1 MLNLVK
7 RSIATAVT
15 LLLVLVGLTA
25 LGSQPAQAEQNG
37 KMFDPGLIISDSV
50 FFDFGTMTVA
60 DIQRFLDSKVPIC
73 NANDGGPTC
82 LRYYKQDTQ
91 AKAAETGRCTAM
103 PAKTAQTSAQII
115 YDIARACGINPRV
128 LIVLLQ
134 KEQGLVQA
142 TNPTA
147 YMYKA
152 ATGYGCPDSKP
163 QICGKGSVITGLFNQ
178 LHRAAGQFQWYGDPN
193 GSFTYLKVGKT
204 ISMRYHPDSCGA
216 KDSSGNCTSWVN
228 KCGNASF
235 VLKSQATANL
245 YYYTPYVPNAAALK
259 NLYGSGD
266 SCSAYGNRNF
276 WRFYSDW
283 FGSTIGGGFL
293 LKSKTSGTYLIID
306 NKKYL
311 IEEQGLIDSL
321 APLGPLG
328 TISDAYLNS
337 FTDSG
342 KLTRLVKSST
352 GALFFIDQGKKFSV
366 ASCDVAIT
374 LSLDCATAVTLTTT
388 QLAAIPA
395 GGSATAFIVEPD
407 GTRYFIDGGMKRQ
420 ILDDASVTAEGIRL
434 PAKSALALKAFAFL
448 PWGPPVAKQGT
459 LFTNKTNGRQGVYI
473 GDQFFELDPNFAKEA
488 DFSVWFTKS
497 TGTLSSEGLSQ
508 VYSNVTVGPFVES
521 TLGTFVITPA
531 GRRLLT
537 NPKDF
542 VRDVPHVNS
551 SFVSTISLAGDPV
564 ASPLLAKKANGSVV
578 LIKSAQQRPI
588 ATRADLN
595 LLTTALGAPATYFG
609 ATALGQIAEGPAAF
623 APGSMLKAKKS
634 QKLYFVDAYSRL
646 IAFST
651 PAAAAVL
658 NLSEPRTVADDLIA
672 ANKQAKYG
680 GLLVECGGSVKLPSF
695 GSLTTVQPTSV
706 SAWPGKPLHL
716 SAESCAR
723 FVAETATVGNFVRD
737 AETGKSYF
745 ISGGQKHLVPNSTV
759 FKSLVGTGPGYVSAD
774 TGLVSA
780 IPTGSV
786 AVAKAS
792 VVPVPPAAKTYKVVA
807 GDTLGG
813 IAVRFKTTVAILKTL
828 NKLTSDTIRVGQVL
842 VIP

>member
-1 MLNLVK
+1 MFKTVK
-7 RSIATAVT
+7 RSIAAAVS
-15 LLLVLVGLTA
+15 LLLVVIGLTA
-25 LGSQPAQAEQNG
+25 LGAQSAQAEQNG

-103 PAKTAQTSAQII
+103 PAKAAQTAAQII

-163 QICGKGSVITGLFNQ
+163 EICGKGSVITGLFNQ
-178 LHRAAGQFQWYGDPN
+178 LHRAAGQFQWYGDPT

-204 ISMRYHPDSCGA
+204 ISMRYHPDSCGS

-321 APLGPLG
+321 GPLGPLG

-337 FTDSG
+337 FTDAG
-342 KLTRLVKSST
+342 KLNRLVKSST
-352 GALFFIDQGKKFSV
+352 GALFLIDQGKKFSV
-366 ASCDVAIT
+366 ASCQVALT
-374 LSLDCATAVTLTTT
+374 LSLDCTTAVTLTAT

-395 GGSATAFIVEPD
+395 GGTATALIVDAD
-407 GTRYFIDGGMKRQ
+407 GSRYLIDDGMKRQ

-434 PAKSALALKAFAFL
+434 PTKSSLGLTAFAYL

-459 LFTNKTNGRQGVYI
+459 VFTNKTSGRSGVYV
-473 GDQFFELDPNFAKEA
+473 GDQFFEIDPDFAKEV
-488 DFSVWFTKS
+488 DFSAWFTKS
-497 TGTLSSEGLSQ
+497 TGSISAEGLSQ

-521 TLGTFVITPA
+521 TLGTFLITPT
-531 GRRLLT
+531 GRRQLT
-537 NPKDF
+537 NPNEF
-542 VRDVPHVNS
+542 VSNPTHVNS
-551 SFVSTISLAGDPV
+551 TFVSSIASAGAAV
-564 ASPLLAKKANGSVV
+564 AAPILVKKPTGSIV
-578 LIKSAQQRPI
+578 LIKAAQQRAI
-588 ATRADLN
+588 ATRTDQT
-595 LLTTALGAPATYFG
+595 LLTTTLGAPVTFFG
-609 ATALGQIAEGPAAF
+609 TSALSQISDGPVVF
-623 APGSMLKAKKS
+623 APGSMLKGKKS
-634 QKLYFVDAYSRL
+634 GKFYLVDSYSRL
-646 IAFST
+646 IAFPS
-651 PAAAAVL
+651 AGVAQVL
-658 NLSEPRTVADDLIA
+658 DFADPRTVSDDLIA
-672 ANKQAKYG
+672 TNKQAKYN
-680 GLLVECGGSVKLPSF
+680 GLLVDCAGTVLMPSF
-695 GSLTTVQPTSV
+695 GILTPVQASSL
-706 SAWPGKPLHL
+706 SAWPGKPFRL

-723 FVAETATVGNFVRD
+723 YVTDTDKVGNFIRD
-737 AETGKSYF
+737 SDSGKGYY
-745 ISGGQKHLVPNSTV
+745 ISGGQKHQIPNSTV
-759 FKSLVGTGPGYVSAD
+759 YKALLGTGPGYVSAD
-774 TGLVSA
+774 TALVAA
-780 IPTGSV
+780 IPTGSP
-786 AVAKAS
+786 AVAKAP

-807 GDTLGG
+807 GDSLGA
-813 IAVRFKTTVAILKTL
+813 IAVRFKTTVAILKSL